1 MKRLMLFI
9 VLAILLFLPLTS
21 QAVITI
27 FPHNEGFEGSWPPE
41 GWTDND
47 FSRSRSHR
55 KIATHSAKCTMGAT
69 YRDWI
74 ASDVV
79 DCTGRY
85 NIPFSLW
92 YWVSSVDEDGPK
104 MKIESSINGG
114 RTWSLI
120 DEFRITE
127 EKTFVKYSTTITRFN
142 NQDNCKIRI
151 WVGYKRGATCYLDE
165 VKFGGSGLTINAG
178 SVILT
183 NDSTFDITG
192 GVTISSDG
200 TLNAGDGN
208 INLTGDWSNAGTF
221 TYGTSTVTLDGEN
234 QEISGDTTF
243 YNFTKSVPRACA
255 FTFGAGDV
263 QSVNNTLTMTGS
275 SGKVLTICST
285 DGGTQGTLDVASN
298 ITSGIDYVNVTDN
311 KADGENHTITAGLNS
326 VDSGNNTNWI
336 FLGYPENVS
345 LDLLSHND
353 EEELYAG
360 EQYTWRVTVSDP
372 NGTAG
377 ISSVVLHLDY
387 TGGSGT
393 DQTIT
398 WIEATDSFS
407 SPSDYFTVDS
417 TSADSTAIDSDTW
430 QLDFKITLDWDWEA
444 VDDPGTLADDRVV
457 TTDDDGH
464 SDIDSYDT
472 DSWKC
477 ENDLIVYSA
486 TYTADSADK
495 VSSGNAE
502 IADDDWIRG
511 ETAVTA
517 TGAVTY
523 EGTTDRY
530 PPSAATIYVQLHVDD
545 TLGAA
550 GADIDDDD
558 NAYTPED
565 TYCDEINYSTGAYS
579 ITAFTVPS
587 STDLNYDFDVQIEGI
602 PTGGSDATPD
612 SIRIDSRIDADAPT
626 TVGCN
631 TPADGATGVA
641 LIPTLKTKTATDNNS
656 GLHDTPYYLEL
667 DDDDNLDDQDIGYQY
682 SDWQASTEW
691 TPSTTLTAGID
702 YYWRVKARDAVG
714 NESSYC
720 GHTADVEGYGT
731 FTTTAAAVA
740 KDLRINEV
748 AFKETYDWIEIYVAV
763 GGKNYGG
770 CRIFDS
776 GSERTTIPDS
786 WGALTAGDYIV
797 IHDESGTTD
806 TSNKGDGD
814 GSPDYWDI
822 YDTDIDLNHDDEII
836 EIKGPS
842 GDDTLLDVVIWSDNS
857 GDQFA
862 GGYTHA
868 NAAVTANEWNG
879 ATGCFSASDTE
890 AWTDSDYV
898 FAAKS
903 IGRISDETSDDHDT
917 NSKND
922 WYLYTTIHTKGAQ
935 NGSLVIN
942 EVMYNPAGDDSGNE
956 WIEIFN
962 HSGSDID
969 LTGYDLQATSG
980 DYYTFPASSGTWDG
994 TLDAGA
1000 YVVVHWRTD
1009 GSDTAID
1016 LYTGTAAPFD
1026 DDMDN
1031 SAGYIGLWNS
1041 DSHASATFVDYIE
1054 YGAGGQTHESDAS
1067 TTEAGGAGIWDTGD
1081 YIALVPENKCIG
1093 RIPNGTP
1100 GGYDNNQSGDWTETT
1115 NTTQGDVNEAV
1126 TEVIITITNWREL
1139 Y

>member
-1 MKRLMLFI
+1 MMKRLVLFI
-9 VLAILLFLPLTS
+9 VLAVFLFLPLTS

-92 YWVSSVDEDGPK
+92 YWVSSVDEDGPRI
-104 MKIESSINGG
+104 KIESSINGG

-178 SVILT
+178 SVKLT
-183 NDSTFDITG
+183 NATLDISG
-192 GVTISSDG
+192 GVTITSEG
-200 TLNAGDGN
+200 TFSAHPGDVY
-208 INLTGDWSNAGTF
+208 LTGDWANEGT
-221 TYGTSTVTLDGEN
+221 YSAHATSTVTLDGTN
-234 QEISGDTTF
+234 QTISGNSTF
-243 YNFTKSVPRACA
+243 YDLTKSVPSACT
-255 FTFGAGDV
+255 FTFGAGDT
-263 QSVNNTLTMTGS
+263 QSINNTLTMTGS

-285 DGGTQGTLDVASN
+285 DGGNQGTLDVASN

-336 FLGYPENVS
+336 FPGYPTNDS
-345 LDLLSHND
+345 LDLLNHND

-407 SPSDYFTVDS
+407 SSSDYFTVDS
-417 TSADSTAIDSDTW
+417 TSGDSTAIDSDTW

-464 SDIDSYDT
+464 SDTDNYTT

-477 ENDLIVYSA
+477 ENDLIIYVEHFNCDDA
-486 TYTADSADK
+486 WE
-495 VSSGNAE
+495 SGTDY
-502 IADDDWIRG
+502 ITDGDWIRG
-511 ETAVTA
+511 GTAVTA
-517 TGAVTY
+517 TGTVTY

-530 PPSAATIYVQLHVDD
+530 PPSAATIYVQLHVND

-550 GADIDDDD
+550 GTDTDDDD
-558 NAYTPED
+558 NAYTPGD
-565 TYCDEINYSTGAYS
+565 TYCDEISYTDGAYS

-587 STDLNYDFDVQIEGI
+587 STDTNYDFDVQIEGI
-602 PTGGSDATPD
+602 PTGGSHATSSDTDPTQTD
-612 SIRIDSRIDADAPT
+612 SAIDADDPT
-626 TVGCN
+626 PVGLD
-631 TPADGATGVA
+631 TPANDATNVA
-641 LIPTLKTKTATDNNS
+641 LIPTLKTQTATDNNS

-720 GHTADVEGYGT
+720 GHTADVAGYGT
-731 FTTTAAAVA
+731 FTTTSAAVA

-748 AFKETYDWIEIYVAV
+748 AFKETNDWIEIYVKT

-776 GSERTTIPDS
+776 GSDQTTIPDS
-786 WGALTAGDYIV
+786 WGTLTADDYIV

-806 TSNKGDGD
+806 TVKSDNNSG
-814 GSPDYWDI
+814 YWDI
-822 YDTDIDLNHDDEII
+822 YDTDIDLNDDDEII

-842 GDDTLLDVVIWSDNS
+842 GDDTRIDVVIWSDNS

-862 GGYTHA
+862 GGHTHA
-868 NAAVTANEWNG
+868 DAAVTANEWGGSANYSTTD
-879 ATGCFSASDTE
+879 TG

-898 FAAKS
+898 FPDKS
-903 IGRISDETSDDHDT
+903 IGRDSSSTDT
-917 NSKND
+917 NNSKNE
-922 WYLYTTIHTKGAQ
+922 WYLYTTIHTKGGQ

-962 HSGSDID
+962 HSENSIV
-969 LTGYDLQATSG
+969 LTGYDLGIYEEGGTSA
-980 DYYTFPASSGTWDG
+980 YYTFPTF
-994 TLDAGA
+994 TLSANA
-1000 YVVVHWRTD
+1000 YVVVHWRAT
-1009 GSDTAID
+1009 GTNSATD
-1016 LYTGTAAPFD
+1016 LYTGTSAPFD
-1026 DDMDN
+1026 DDMHN
-1031 SAGYIGLWNS
+1031 STGYIGLWNS

-1054 YGAGGQTHESDAS
+1054 YGAGGQSWES
-1067 TTEAGGAGIWDTGD
+1067 EANTAGIWDTGD
-1081 YIALVPENKCIG
+1081 YITLVPENRCIG
-1093 RIPNGTP
+1093 RIPNGASS
-1100 GGYDNNQSGDWTETT
+1100 GYDNNQPGDWTETT